1 MAFTDMYNKI
11 NANIKKYSTP
21 KKRFEDEAQRR
32 GWVQD
37 YNVLLQN
44 LNSAQWQRGQSVGN
58 LRDDVT
64 GAAYDAGNTR
74 GSWGRDAF
82 NKGMVG
88 VDYAY
93 RQNLQNI
100 RNSMTGLENSIW
112 AYNNRPSGGGGRR
125 QRPNPPAAPTMQSAN
140 GPTVQ
145 RAIMDK
151 RMYDPNTYEGQST
164 GLYAGQPKKPAKSQY
179 QLRSREMY

>member
-1 MAFTDMYNKI
+1 MAFTDMYNEI
-11 NANIKKYSTP
+11 QANIKKYSTP
-21 KKRFEDEAQRR
+21 KKRYEDEVARR
-32 GWVQD
+32 GW
-37 YNVLLQN
+37 LQN
-44 LNSAQWQRGQSVGN
+44 WRELGQGLESANWQRGQSTQN

-74 GSWGRDAF
+74 GSWTGDAF

-100 RNSMTGLENSIW
+100 QNAMIGLQNSIW
-112 AYNNRPSGGGGRR
+112 AYNNRPRGGGGVA
-125 QRPNPPAAPTMQSAN
+125 QRPAPPPPPTMQSATA
-140 GPTVQ
+140 PTVQ
-145 RAIMDK
+145 RAIMDT
-151 RMYDPNTYEGQST
+151 RLYSPDTYEGQAT
-164 GLYAGQPKKPAKSQY
+164 GLYGSRPKKPAKSQY